1 MLSGFTGELGM
12 DNANRAQM
20 PSSFDLERKPSWN
33 PFRCTGT
40 GLPTNIAILVKCLAI
55 AVILTNHVRL
65 LPDPWLPFIP
75 AISAIPG
82 ELFQRTIQIVFF
94 LSALAI
100 LFNRRIQWASLILG
114 ATMLISVVSSKAYYG
129 NNKAFCGLMFFLAGL
144 YKPGGPSFIRWQLAL
159 TYLGAGLNKV
169 LDTDWQTG
177 VFFEYWSVHRL
188 HEQAYI
194 LVDRFLPKLWL
205 GRFMCWFTIVTE
217 LGVVPFLLLPR
228 LYFWGVLLNVLF
240 QCGLCLFVGNTF
252 TLFFYGMN
260 AASFAFVTWPENEM
274 IVTYYPGTRVGKILK
289 TFLERL
295 DLDGRF
301 RWQAGEE
308 QVASAFPLRLAVG
321 KCSYTGARALRMI
334 VLYNPLTYLIFTALM
349 AVSGNHETLGL
360 AIYRRVLVATALVL
374 LLPPLAWIVDRLS
387 GGRGSSSSAISAAKI
402 AHANEADSPTSQST
416 TRGMS
421 LS

>member
-1 MLSGFTGELGM
+1 
-12 DNANRAQM
+12 
-20 PSSFDLERKPSWN
+20 
-33 PFRCTGT
+33 
-40 GLPTNIAILVKCLAI
+40 
-55 AVILTNHVRL
+55 
-65 LPDPWLPFIP
+65 
-75 AISAIPG
+75 
-82 ELFQRTIQIVFF
+82 
-94 LSALAI
+94 
-100 LFNRRIQWASLILG
+100 
-114 ATMLISVVSSKAYYG
+114 
-129 NNKAFCGLMFFLAGL
+129 
-144 YKPGGPSFIRWQLAL
+144 
-159 TYLGAGLNKV
+159 
-169 LDTDWQTG
+169 
-177 VFFEYWSVHRL
+177 
-188 HEQAYI
+188 
-194 LVDRFLPKLWL
+194 
-205 GRFMCWFTIVTE
+205 
-217 LGVVPFLLLPR
+217 
-228 LYFWGVLLNVLF
+228 
-240 QCGLCLFVGNTF
+240 
-252 TLFFYGMN
+252 MN